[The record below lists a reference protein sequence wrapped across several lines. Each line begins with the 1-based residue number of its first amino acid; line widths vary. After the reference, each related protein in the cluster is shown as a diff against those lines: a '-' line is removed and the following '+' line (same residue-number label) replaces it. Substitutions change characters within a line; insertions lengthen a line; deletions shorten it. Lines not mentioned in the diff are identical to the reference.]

1 MADNNFNSN
10 QSPSRGY
17 GMPARPNFVRVPAG
31 RPAPRPGMPRP
42 VMPMYGM
49 PPYGAPRP
57 QRPHPPVQPLP
68 QQDTKPAKKQ
78 RRRKESDHF
87 FVMRKGVCFFI
98 FVLCILVV
106 AVFALN
112 YLNIMPQYTSLFVK
126 PDNTPIDERVDV
138 ESEDEVDE
146 EGNPLL
152 IPYEDKSIYIS
163 AIDPIF
169 GLLKSF
175 GVLDMKDADGNSMSP
190 FYDEMNGVLNPA
202 PAEEAAEAATED
214 DKSDA
219 ATEDDKDTEEGD
231 TAEGEG
237 IAAVLPENVK
247 PTKPDAELQAQDG
260 MTSIAAMI
268 FKFFP
273 VAMVLMAVTALI
285 AAITSF
291 LGMFN
296 RRIFKGFGL
305 AAIIMLVCAVVTLAA
320 GLVALG
326 NYNGNPQL
334 VDEAVVSVLDFSKI
348 GGFVM
353 QGITGAPATAPT
365 DVTMMNLVFT
375 CGFGMLI
382 LLVVP
387 VVILVLSF
395 FARKK
400 VPYSIF
406 DR

>member
-1 MADNNFNSN
+1 
-10 QSPSRGY
+10 
-17 GMPARPNFVRVPAG
+17 
-31 RPAPRPGMPRP
+31 
-42 VMPMYGM
+42 
-49 PPYGAPRP
+49 
-57 QRPHPPVQPLP
+57 
-68 QQDTKPAKKQ
+68 
-78 RRRKESDHF
+78 
-87 FVMRKGVCFFI
+87 
-98 FVLCILVV
+98 
-106 AVFALN
+106 
-112 YLNIMPQYTSLFVK
+112 
-126 PDNTPIDERVDV
+126 
-138 ESEDEVDE
+138 
-146 EGNPLL
+146 
-152 IPYEDKSIYIS
+152 
-163 AIDPIF
+163 
-169 GLLKSF
+169 
-175 GVLDMKDADGNSMSP
+175 
-190 FYDEMNGVLNPA
+190 
-202 PAEEAAEAATED
+202 
-214 DKSDA
+214 
-219 ATEDDKDTEEGD
+219 
-231 TAEGEG
+231 
-237 IAAVLPENVK
+237 
-247 PTKPDAELQAQDG
+247 

-273 VAMVLMAVTALI
+273 VALVLMAVTALI

>member
-1 MADNNFNSN
+1 MKISVLIDNSAC
-10 QSPSRGY
+10 QD
-17 GMPARPNFVRVPAG
+17 
-31 RPAPRPGMPRP
+31 
-42 VMPMYGM
+42 
-49 PPYGAPRP
+49 
-57 QRPHPPVQPLP
+57 HPELE
-68 QQDTKPAKKQ
+68 A
-78 RRRKESDHF
+78 EHGLS
-87 FVMRKGVCFFI
+87 FFI
-98 FVLCILVV
+98 EQGNTRILCDMGVSSAFSDNAEKMGIDLQSADWAFVSHGHRDHSGGLETYLRSCRGEVWLSRH
-106 AVFALN
+106 VFGHRFYSLRHTDKREISTAPQLEKEFSSRFR
-112 YLNIMPQYTSLFVK
+112 YLDGSQY
-126 PDNTPIDERVDV
+126 IC
-138 ESEDEVDE
+138 
-146 EGNPLL
+146 
-152 IPYEDKSIYIS
+152 
-163 AIDPIF
+163 
-169 GLLKSF
+169 
-175 GVLDMKDADGNSMSP
+175 
-190 FYDEMNGVLNPA
+190 
-202 PAEEAAEAATED
+202 
-214 DKSDA
+214 
-219 ATEDDKDTEEGD
+219 
-231 TAEGEG
+231 EG

-273 VAMVLMAVTALI
+273 VALVLMAVTALI

>member
-1 MADNNFNSN
+1 MADNKFNSN
-10 QSPSRGY
+10 QNLRGDGAMSQAHRY
-17 GMPARPNFVRVPAG
+17 ARIPMGVPA
-31 RPAPRPGMPRP
+31 PAPGVPRL
-42 VMPMYGM
+42 MPMRGM

-68 QQDTKPAKKQ
+68 QQETKPAKKQ

-126 PDNTPIDERVDV
+126 PDNTPIDERVEV

-202 PAEEAAEAATED
+202 PAEET
-214 DKSDA
+214 SDA
-219 ATEDDKDTEEGD
+219 ANEDDKDPGEGNTE
-231 TAEGEG
+231 EGEG

-273 VAMVLMAVTALI
+273 VALVLMAVTALI